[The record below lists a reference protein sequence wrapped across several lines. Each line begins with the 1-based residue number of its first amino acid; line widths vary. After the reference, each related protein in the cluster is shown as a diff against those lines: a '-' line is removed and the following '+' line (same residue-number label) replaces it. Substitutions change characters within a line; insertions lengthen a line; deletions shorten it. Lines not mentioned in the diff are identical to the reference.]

1 MKIKLFILSTYI
13 SLSNLFLSQQK
24 DNIDKY
30 HRVKREHIELEPDY
44 FGIFLSY
51 LIPVGAP
58 LLWFIAIVMILKTEF
73 KSPTDK
79 LIWVLI
85 SFVPLLGPLL
95 FFLIGRKQIKEY

>member
-13 SLSNLFLSQQK
+13 SISNIFLSQQK

-44 FGIFLSY
+44 FGIFLNY

-58 LLWFIAIVMILKTEF
+58 LLWLIAIILILKTEF

-85 SFVPLLGPLL
+85 SFVPLIGPILY
-95 FFLIGRKQIKEY
+95 FTIGRKQKKDK